1 MSRGSRFLMYVT
13 KELKDRIRKL
23 SGTIQNVQKD
33 IESMNEYYWQN
44 YTEMDQYGY
53 ENYDNQQALLSQV
66 NANQDNKQMLKR
78 YKKLLEIGRAHV

>member
-44 YTEMDQYGY
+44 YTEMDQYG
-53 ENYDNQQALLSQV
+53 LS
-66 NANQDNKQMLKR
+66 L
-78 YKKLLEIGRAHV
+78 IHI